1 MIYLYFILNFLDMN
15 IEEYEVIIVG
25 AGLSGIVIAEQFSS
39 KLNKKVLI
47 IDKRDHIGGNCYD
60 YVDHETGILINK
72 YGAHLFH
79 TNNEEVFK
87 YINKFSE
94 WIRWEHTVVGLINN
108 QYIPIP
114 VNITTINKL
123 LNLNIKNEEEMSNW
137 LKENQVKFEKIN
149 NGEEMAKSR
158 VGEEIYEKIFKHY
171 TYKQWN
177 KYPEDLLPET
187 LARIPIRKSFDN
199 RYFTDKYQVLPKNG
213 YTKFF
218 ESILNNNKNNID
230 VKLNTDFLQIK
241 DLIDPSKI
249 IIYTGPIDTYFQNK
263 GLPRLEYRSIN
274 FEIERKMNTNFYQP
288 NSVVNYPEKE
298 IQYTRCVEYKHF
310 LNQKSNHT
318 VYVKETST
326 DKGEPYY
333 PVLNEKNIKLYKKY
347 QELTKDESNI
357 HFIGRLASY
366 KYFNMDQAIE
376 NSLNYFKSHFQI
388 KITKSN
394 NFLNKNESFIV
405 YKKNGF
411 LNFIDNGGN
420 QTRNESV
427 IWNIIEADKIY
438 NWCDFSKIKIN
449 THDFLC
455 PENECS
461 FIGNYKNNNSGIN
474 NIIPDFVFHKWTEV
488 GVDNYKTFTEKIDKA
503 GRNKS
508 TSDKLGWIGNLNTYI
523 TRKKLYQIGQDN
535 ESIME
540 IISMEWIENN
550 NKGKLLKATTYMSMI
565 ELVSKYKYL
574 IDIRGFGNYSAR
586 LKILLW
592 SHRPILIV
600 EREGKEFFEFNLI
613 PWTHFI
619 PVKADLSDIIE
630 KLNWCIKNEN
640 YANKIAEN
648 AYQFS
653 IKNLTQTA
661 CFSRWNDVINNFI
674 DKDNLKNNK
683 DNNKI
688 KIRKIV
694 NTCDNKIY
702 NQNNSKYMNLK
713 IFYFYIRGHIRNS
726 FKTDRLK
733 NFIFILKKNFPNIKF
748 ILQTWKTQECKK
760 NESWR
765 NIEENNNIITQQ
777 KLEDY
782 FEDKNITKNTIIID
796 ENTIELIGYTDGKIC
811 SSDAPK
817 KGWKNMWYG
826 IYKGLENKNFYNKM
840 LVSFRFDYFD
850 IEQSDEIS
858 ELEIFEFINNNLYT
872 KNIKFLQ
879 NNVVGVDNLYIGPS
893 NKILSL
899 IKKFHFELDEIL
911 NSNEDVIHQE
921 FLVDIV
927 AKKLDE

>member
-1 MIYLYFILNFLDMN
+1 MN
-15 IEEYEVIIVG
+15 IKEYEVIIVG
-25 AGLSGIVIAEQFSS
+25 AGLSGVVMAEQFSS

-60 YVDHETGILINK
+60 FIDPETGILMNK

-79 TNNEEVFK
+79 TNNEEVFE
-87 YINKFSE
+87 YINRFSE
-94 WIRWEHTVVGLINN
+94 WIRWEHTVVGLIDN
-108 QYIPIP
+108 QYIPIQ

-123 LNLNIKNEEEMSNW
+123 LNLNIKNEEEMGIW
-137 LKENQVKFEKIN
+137 LKENQVKFEKII

-241 DLIDPSKI
+241 DLIDSSKI

-263 GLPRLEYRSIN
+263 ELPKLEYRSIN
-274 FEIERKMNTNFYQP
+274 FEIERKMNTNYYQP

-298 IQYTRCVEYKHF
+298 IPYTRCVEYKHF

-318 VYVKETST
+318 VYVKETTT

-333 PVLNEKNIKLYKKY
+333 PVLNEKNITLYKKY

-376 NSLNYFKSHFQI
+376 NSLNYFKNHFNLNLI
-388 KITKSN
+388 KGEKYSD
-394 NFLNKNESFIV
+394 KNESFIV
-405 YKKNGF
+405 YKRNG
-411 LNFIDNGGN
+411 LLYFIDNGGN

-427 IWNIIEADKIY
+427 IWSIIEADKIY
-438 NWCDFSKIKIN
+438 NWSDFSKIKIN

-455 PENECS
+455 PENEYS
-461 FIGNYKNNNSGIN
+461 FIGNCKNNNF
-474 NIIPDFVFHKWTEV
+474 NIIPDFVFKGWPEV

-503 GRNKS
+503 GRNKP
-508 TSDKLGWIGNLNTYI
+508 TSNKLGWIGNLKTYI

-540 IISMEWIENN
+540 IISMEWIENS
-550 NKGKLLKATTYMSMI
+550 NKGKLLKATTYLSMI

-574 IDIRGFGNYSAR
+574 IDIRGFGEYSAR

-600 EREGKEFFEFNLI
+600 ERNGKEFFEFNLI

-630 KLNWCIKNEN
+630 KINWCIQNED

-661 CFSRWNDVINNFI
+661 CFSRWNHIIDDVIY
-674 DKDNLKNNK
+674 KDSLKNHKINYNLKIKKFNNQTDYK
-683 DNNKI
+683 ISNKLG
-688 KIRKIV
+688 
-694 NTCDNKIY
+694 
-702 NQNNSKYMNLK
+702 NQNYQYLNLK

-726 FKTDRLK
+726 FKTNRLK
-733 NFIFILKKNFPNIKF
+733 NFIYMLKKKFPNIKF

-765 NIEENNNIITQQ
+765 EIEENNNIVTQQ

-782 FEDKNITKNTIIID
+782 FQDKNITKNTIIID
-796 ENTIELIGYTDGKIC
+796 ENTIELVGSEEGLIC
-811 SSDAPK
+811 SSLAPK
-817 KGWKNMWYG
+817 RGWKNMWYG
-826 IYKGLENKNFYNKM
+826 KYKGIENKNLYNKM
-840 LVSFRFDYFD
+840 LISFRFDYFD
-850 IEQSDEIS
+850 IEQSNIVTET
-858 ELEIFEFINNNLYT
+858 EIFEFINNNLDT

-879 NNVVGVDNLYIGPS
+879 NDEAGLDNLYIGPS
-893 NKILSL
+893 NKIQSL

-921 FLVDIV
+921 FLVNIV
-927 AKKLDE
+927 SQEFND